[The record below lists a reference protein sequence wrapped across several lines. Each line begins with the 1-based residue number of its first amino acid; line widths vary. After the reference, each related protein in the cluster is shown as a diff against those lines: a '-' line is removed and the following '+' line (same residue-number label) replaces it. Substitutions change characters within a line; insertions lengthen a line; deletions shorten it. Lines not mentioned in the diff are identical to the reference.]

1 MRDIYV
7 LVATAEMAWV
17 YIYTKKAGRYS
28 KTGKIVI
35 TTRVARNLF
44 RINDEQLGV

>member
-1 MRDIYV
+1 MSDIYV
-7 LVATAEMAWV
+7 LVATAEIAWV
-17 YIYTKKAGRYS
+17 YTYSKKAGRYS

-35 TTRVARNLF
+35 TTRVANNLF